1 MKPIRPIALTL
12 LVAATCASF
21 ASASSAATPAGTS
34 AAKKAKGSMTT
45 KIATDA
51 PFWTGHP
58 GPDAFRTME
67 EQRLERAKT
76 LIATISAVKGPRT
89 VENTLRVYDNALVEL
104 DMAASQASL
113 MENVHPDSTIRTVA
127 EKLSQEASALSTEL
141 SLNRGVYDALTAI
154 PTAGLDAET
163 KYYLE
168 KTLRDFRLSGVDKD
182 EATRTKVK
190 ALSDELVLIGQEFS
204 RNIREDKRPFQI
216 DSATELAGLPDDYI
230 ARHKPDA
237 NGKIT
242 LTVDYPDA
250 VPVFSYAT
258 SEALRK
264 RMYIEYNNR
273 AHPKNMDVLTRMI
286 AKRHE
291 LATTLG
297 FPSWAEYITANKMVG
312 NAKNARDFIDKIVEA
327 SRERAAADYTTLLAR
342 KQKDAPAATVV
353 NAWES
358 SYYSELVRK
367 TEYDFDS
374 QKMRPY
380 LPYDR
385 VQQGVLDV
393 TGKLFGVTFKRI
405 ADAPVWHPSV
415 QAFEMWDGGKLAGR
429 FYLDMH
435 PREDKY
441 NHAAQ
446 FDVRTGIAGRQIPEA
461 TLVCN
466 FPGGEAGDPG
476 LMEFSDVK
484 TYFHEFGHLLHTLFA
499 GRHQWVGTG
508 GIRTEHDF
516 VEAPSQ
522 LLEEWTMDA
531 SVLQTFAKHH
541 ETNQPIPAE
550 LVKQMKR
557 ASEFGKGL
565 GVRRQMVFA
574 NTSLSY
580 YDRDPAQVDLDG
592 MIRKY
597 VEQYQPFPFVE
608 GTHFQ
613 TSFGHLDGYSAVYYT
628 YMWSLVIAKDL
639 FSAFDRTN
647 LLDPATAT
655 KYRQMVLAQG
665 GAKPAAQM
673 VQEFLGRPSNFEAY
687 RAWLNEVN

>member
-12 LVAATCASF
+12 LVAATCAAF
-21 ASASSAATPAGTS
+21 ATTSVAATPAAAGT
-34 AAKKAKGSMTT
+34 AKKAKGSMTT
-45 KIATDA
+45 KTSTDA

-67 EQRLERAKT
+67 EQRLDRAKA
-76 LIATISAVKGPRT
+76 LIAKISEVKGPRT

-127 EKLSQEASALSTEL
+127 EKMSQNASALFTEL
-141 SLNRGVYDALTAI
+141 SLNRGVYDALAAI

-163 KYYLE
+163 QYYLE

-190 ALSDELVLIGQEFS
+190 ALNEELVLIGQEFS

-216 DSATELAGLPDDYI
+216 DSAAELAGLPADYI
-230 ARHKPDA
+230 SRHKPGAD
-237 NGKIT
+237 GKIT
-242 LTVDYPDA
+242 LTVDSPDA

-264 RMYIEYNNR
+264 RMHYEYNNR

-297 FPSWAEYITANKMVG
+297 SPSWAEHITANKMVG
-312 NAKNARDFIDKIVEA
+312 NARSAREFIDKIVEA

-342 KQKDAPAATVV
+342 KKKDVPAAMVV

-358 SYYSELVRK
+358 AYYSELVRK

-380 LPYDR
+380 LQYDR

-405 ADAPVWHPSV
+405 PDAPVWHPSV
-415 QAFEMWDGGKLAGR
+415 QAFEMWDEGKLSGR

-435 PREDKY
+435 PRKDKY

-466 FPGGEAGDPG
+466 FPGGEKGDPG

-541 ETNQPIPAE
+541 ETHEPIPAE

-592 MIRKY
+592 MIKKY
-597 VEQYQPFPFVE
+597 TEQYQPFPFVE

-628 YMWSLVIAKDL
+628 
-639 FSAFDRTN
+639 
-647 LLDPATAT
+647 
-655 KYRQMVLAQG
+655 
-665 GAKPAAQM
+665 
-673 VQEFLGRPSNFEAY
+673 
-687 RAWLNEVN
+687 